1 MQAEAMTV
9 RAVVFDIGGV
19 LERTVPADGLVARW
33 CGLLGMDEPALRAA
47 LRTVDPDGV
56 TETGGMSETVYM
68 RRYADALGLDPDQAA
83 RWAREL
89 WDWYCGE
96 PDSDL
101 IAWAAGLRP
110 RLRTGILS
118 NSADG
123 ARREEQARYGFE
135 DLVDEIVYSHELGIA
150 KPDPRAYQAVC
161 DRLSVRPDEAV
172 FLDDNE
178 GPVEGARAVGMHAI
192 LHTDTR
198 ASIAAIEALLSP
210 R

>member
-1 MQAEAMTV
+1 MTV

-19 LERTVPADGLVARW
+19 LERSVPVDGLMARW
-33 CGLLGMDEPALRAA
+33 CGLLGMDEAALRAA

-56 TETGGMSETVYM
+56 IETGGMTEAVYM
-68 RRYADALGLDPDQAA
+68 RRYADALGLTAEQAEQ
-83 RWAREL
+83 WARDI

-96 PDSDL
+96 LDTEL
-101 IAWAAGLRP
+101 TGWAAGLRP
-110 RLRTGILS
+110 RVRTAILS

-135 DLVDEIVYSHELGIA
+135 DLVDEVVYSHELGIA

-161 DRLSVRPDEAV
+161 DLLSVRPEETV
-172 FLDDNE
+172 FLDDNKA
-178 GPVEGARAVGMHAI
+178 PVAGARAVGMHAV

-198 ASIAAIEALLSP
+198 ASIAAVDALLG
-210 R
+210 